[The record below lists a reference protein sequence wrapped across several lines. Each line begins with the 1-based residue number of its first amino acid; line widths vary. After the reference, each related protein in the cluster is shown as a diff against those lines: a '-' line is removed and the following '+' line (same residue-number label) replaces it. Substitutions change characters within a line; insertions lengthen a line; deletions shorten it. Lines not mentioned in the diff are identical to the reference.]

1 MNKICNNCNTEN
13 EEKFAFCKNCGNP
26 LDEQPKHHSNNYKNQ
41 SNPVLN
47 DIEGIPIN
55 DFYTFVGKNQHK
67 IIPKF
72 SNMHITRSKISWC
85 WPAAIL
91 GLLFGFMGTA
101 IWLFYRKMYKYGL
114 ISLCIAVLSLGITST
129 ITYSDSSEL
138 IKDITGSSY
147 EFLIEEPDL
156 IGFLEEITG
165 TADNFSAK
173 PSVVTANFIKDISD
187 YAAAIIYGIFG
198 MYLYKKHSIKK
209 ITEYMQLNT
218 NGEYYNYG
226 LAAMGSTSIGM
237 AVLMAII
244 WTVINNIFVC
254 IPFFSLIF

>member
-1 MNKICNNCNTEN
+1 MSKICNNCNTEN

-26 LDEQPKHHSNNYKNQ
+26 LNKQGTQPNNNYKSQ
-41 SNPVLN
+41 DNPVLN
-47 DIEGIPIN
+47 DIEGVPIN
-55 DFYTFVGKNQHK
+55 DIYTYVGKNQHK
-67 IIPKF
+67 IITKF
-72 SNMHITRSKISWC
+72 SNMHITHSKISWC

-114 ISLCIAVLSLGITST
+114 ISLCIAVLSLGVTSA

-138 IKDITGSSY
+138 IKDIANSSY
-147 EFLIEEPDL
+147 EFLTEQPDL

-173 PSVVTANFIKDISD
+173 PSVVTAGFIEDVSN
-187 YAAAIIYGIFG
+187 YASAIIYGIFG

-209 ITEYMQLNT
+209 ITEYMQLNSHS
-218 NGEYYNYG
+218 EYYNYG
-226 LAAMGSTSIGM
+226 IATIGSTSIGM
-237 AVLMAII
+237 AVLMVII
-244 WTVINNIFVC
+244 WAVISNVFAC
-254 IPFFSLIF
+254 IPFFSLLF